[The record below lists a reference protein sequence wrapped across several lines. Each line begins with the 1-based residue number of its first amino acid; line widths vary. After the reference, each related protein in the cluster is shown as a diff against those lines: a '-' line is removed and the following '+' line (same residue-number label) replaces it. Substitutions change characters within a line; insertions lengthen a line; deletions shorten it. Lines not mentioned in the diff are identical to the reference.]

1 MSLTVRIDNL
11 LVKKKGIAMSE
22 FNYLEERNRMLNS
35 IGRASGKCIGVNC
48 EDCPFNVSSHKY
60 KLSCSDFESECTKEA
75 IDLVKKWSEDNPIEK
90 ENISENQKAIKFF
103 KIRLEENVYLLTD
116 EQKKAFS
123 SALAALERI
132 ERGDALYDKFV
143 EFLKDTRGINDVRN
157 D

>member
-1 MSLTVRIDNL
+1 MSD
-11 LVKKKGIAMSE
+11 

-35 IGRASGKCIGVNC
+35 IGRISGKCTGVNC
-48 EDCPFNVSSHKY
+48 KDCPFDMPSY
-60 KLSCSDFESECTKEA
+60 KHELSCSDFESEHTKEA
-75 IDLVKKWSEDNPIEK
+75 IGLVKKWSEDNPIEK

-132 ERGDALYDKFV
+132 EREDTLYDRFV
-143 EFLKDTRGINDVRN
+143 EFLKNTRGINNVRN